1 MLTINVDSAVAVC
14 VQAFEK
20 AYPAGAYTTSLSEQN
35 EQADPVYLQ
44 LSDSSSLLLCKNCQ
58 SDRSPAR

>member
-14 VQAFEK
+14 VRASEK
-20 AYPAGAYTTSLSEQN
+20 AYPAGACTTSLPEQN
-35 EQADPVYLQ
+35 EHADPVLQ